1 MVQVDQQKKCIK
13 PLDSKLPINTHNHID
28 YGGDDTE
35 HSDYPRSKVRKPCE
49 IEMRRTMYSGD

>member
-1 MVQVDQQKKCIK
+1 MVQEQSQNTLNVSI
-13 PLDSKLPINTHNHID
+13 SKDPPINTHNHID

-35 HSDYPRSKVRKPCE
+35 HSDYPRSKIRTPHD